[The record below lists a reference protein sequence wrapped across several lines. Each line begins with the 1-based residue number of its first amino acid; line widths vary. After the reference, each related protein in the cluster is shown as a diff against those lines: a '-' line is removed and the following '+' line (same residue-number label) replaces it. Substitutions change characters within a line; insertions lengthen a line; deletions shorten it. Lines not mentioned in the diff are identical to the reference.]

1 MIFFA
6 AFFLLFSLVVAWNAV
21 SGRVKHTARVLRLI
35 LASCIFF
42 SSFFLLVQ
50 QLAAARYISIVR
62 EPWLASLS
70 SETSTISLNEGEK
83 ISVSILIENQ
93 GTETFDSALKNNPV
107 FLSFH
112 ILDESGQMHLFENLR
127 FAFAEP
133 LRPKQQQVISAVL
146 DAALLKLVPGRYFAE
161 FDLVREGAFW
171 FAANSRAAHP
181 LCLPLNV
188 GGASR

>member
-1 MIFFA
+1 MILFA
-6 AFFLLFSLVVAWNAV
+6 AFFFFLSLFVAWNAV
-21 SGRVKHTARVLRLI
+21 SGRAKHTARVLRLI

-70 SETSTISLNEGEK
+70 SEISTIALNEGEI
-83 ISVSILIENQ
+83 ISVPILIENQ

-112 ILDESGQMHLFENLR
+112 ILDANGQMRLFENLR

-146 DAALLKLVPGRYFAE
+146 DPALLKLAPGRYFAE

-171 FAANSRAAHP
+171 FAANSRAAHT
-181 LCLPLNV
+181 LRLPLIV